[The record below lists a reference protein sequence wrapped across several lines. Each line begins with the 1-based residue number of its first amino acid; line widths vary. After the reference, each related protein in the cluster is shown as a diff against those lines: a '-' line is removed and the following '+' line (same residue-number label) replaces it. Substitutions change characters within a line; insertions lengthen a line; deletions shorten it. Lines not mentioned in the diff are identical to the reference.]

1 VVGGERPVRNGW
13 VRRAAISCEL
23 SGTYFS
29 ASESKPLVAAVA
41 SRDALYV
48 LLSEE
53 IIVDYEVDHDVISD
67 IASRGYGD
75 KRCRRSVTSRW
86 RGILALLLVAGV
98 LFGFSAGAPFVA
110 AQGVLMDESG
120 ERFTLPRHRIGGMSG
135 RGVPPAPPISY
146 AIKELSVDTSINNQV
161 AVTQVRQ
168 VFLNTGSRPM
178 EARFVFPLPY
188 EGAIDQ
194 MTFLVDG
201 KEYEAKL
208 LKADEARR
216 IYQGYVQRNQDP
228 ALLQWMGT
236 GMFQTSV
243 FPIPP
248 GASRT
253 VTLRYS
259 QLLRRDGTLTDYWF
273 PLSTAQYTS
282 TPIDKLAFRVALAD
296 PAEIKNVYSPTHA
309 VDIKRDDA
317 KHVVVSSQLSNV
329 VPGQDFRL
337 VYDTAAGPLAAT
349 LLSAWPEGEDQGYFV
364 LLASPALDLAA
375 APVQQKTVL
384 FVVDQSGS
392 MSGAKIEQARS
403 AAKFVLQNL
412 RPDDMFNLISY
423 HGSVNSLSPEML
435 RFNEESRSQALGF
448 INGIQAGGMTN
459 IDDALQQALS
469 QIKDTTLPSY
479 VVFLTDGVPTVG
491 EQNEMKI
498 AANCRLANTAR
509 ARILSFGVGFDVNS
523 RLLDRISRDNRGQ
536 TEYVLPNE
544 DLEAAVARLYAKIA
558 APVMT
563 QMAIEYQMAGLKA
576 EDGPLTSRLYPQEHT
591 ELYAGSQLVL
601 VGRYRQS
608 GPASIKINGR
618 LGDQSPTFEF
628 PVEFAQRGEVQ
639 RYPFVSKLWAMR
651 RIGELI
657 DQIDLDGKH
666 EELVNELV
674 QLSLQHGIVT
684 PYTAYL
690 ADENS
695 APQQLADVQGQ
706 RRMVGN
712 NLLSLAEVEGAN
724 AFSGRSFKQQNKMAD
739 NLQGLEARNSGGFGG
754 MAGRSGRSGAPGGGG
769 GLNPSLPAGPGQQ
782 AAGTPPAGEQGIRQ
796 VGPWTLYKRGALLI
810 ADNAVDVDLEAHK
823 DQVITLKRFSDE
835 WFALAAANTAAD
847 NLVLSQQGDGEELV
861 VRLRGQVYRIL

>member
-1 VVGGERPVRNGW
+1 MAGDMTHFGGRFVSVEELMMGVDTVATKMAEVSGIEGREGDKGAIRDSARRPVGSGGLRFILLLAVLGL
-13 VRRAAISCEL
+13 L
-23 SGTYFS
+23 SGW
-29 ASESKPLVAAVA
+29 AGEV
-41 SRDALYV
+41 SR
-48 LLSEE
+48 
-53 IIVDYEVDHDVISD
+53 
-67 IASRGYGD
+67 
-75 KRCRRSVTSRW
+75 
-86 RGILALLLVAGV
+86 
-98 LFGFSAGAPFVA
+98 VA

-120 ERFTLPRHRIGGMSG
+120 EPFPLPRHRPGGTAG
-135 RGVPPAPPISY
+135 RGVPLPPVSY
-146 AIKELSVDTSINNQV
+146 AIKELSIDTSINSQV
-161 AVTQVRQ
+161 AVTQVTQ
-168 VFLNTGSRPM
+168 VFLNTGSRQM

-188 EGAIDQ
+188 EGAVDQ

-248 GASRT
+248 GAART

-259 QLLRRDGTLTDYWF
+259 QLLRRDGTLTDYLF

-282 TPIDKLAFRVALAD
+282 TPIDKMSFRVALSD
-296 PAEIKNVYSPTHA
+296 PEEIKNVYSPTHA
-309 VDIKRDDA
+309 VEIKRDDA
-317 KHVVVSSQLSNV
+317 KHVVVSAQLSNV
-329 VPGQDFRL
+329 VPQNDFRL
-337 VYDTAAGPLAAT
+337 VYDTAAGPLTAT

-364 LLASPALDLAA
+364 LLASPALDVAA

-392 MSGAKIEQARS
+392 MSGEKIEQARS

-423 HGSVNSLSPEML
+423 HGTVNVMSPEML

-448 INGIQAGGMTN
+448 INGIHAGGMTN
-459 IDDALQQALS
+459 IDDALKQALA
-469 QIKDTTLPSY
+469 QIQDTTLPSY
-479 VVFLTDGVPTVG
+479 VVFLSDGVPTAG

-498 AANCRLANTAR
+498 AANCRLANQAR

-536 TEYVLPNE
+536 TEYVRPNE
-544 DLEAAVARLYAKIA
+544 NLEAAVARLYAKIA

-563 QMAIEYQMAGLKA
+563 QMAIEYQMAGIKT
-576 EDGPLTSRLYPQEHT
+576 EDGPLASRIYPQEHS
-591 ELYAGSQLVL
+591 ELYAGGQLVL
-601 VGRYRQS
+601 VGRYRHS
-608 GPASIKINGR
+608 GPATIKISGR

-628 PVEFAQRGEVQ
+628 PVEFAKRGEAG

-657 DQIDLDGKH
+657 DQIDLDGKQD
-666 EELVNELV
+666 ELVNELV
-674 QLSLQHGIVT
+674 QLSLKHGIVT

-695 APQQLADVQGQ
+695 APRQLADVQGQ
-706 RRMVGN
+706 RRIVGE
-712 NLLSLAEVEGAN
+712 NLLSLAEVEGAD

-739 NLQGLEARNSGGFGG
+739 NLQGLAARNAGGFGG
-754 MAGRSGRSGAPGGGG
+754 MSGQAGRSGAPGGGG
-769 GLNPSLPAGPGQQ
+769 GRGVLPP
-782 AAGTPPAGEQGIRQ
+782 AAGLGQAGQAPPAGEQGIRQ

-810 ADNAVDVDLEAHK
+810 ADNAVDVDLETQQDK
-823 DQVITLKRFSDE
+823 IVVLQRFSEE
-835 WFALAAANTAAD
+835 WFALAAVNSESD
-847 NLVLSQQGDGEELV
+847 NLLLAQQGDGEELV
-861 VRLRGQVYRIL
+861 VRLRGQIYRIR